1 MKIKITNIFIVFF
14 LLSSRIIIADNL
26 ENNSPKFYFDAIV
39 FKADNKDEA
48 RVDILLAIPH
58 QTVTFLKNE
67 LNLYAAHY
75 QVSINCYDKYGNLAQ
90 SKSSDRFITSS
101 TYEES
106 KGANAEFDASFY
118 QLFLTSGEY
127 KISIIIEDMI
137 SHLKLEKSREIT
149 VVDFLKFPFSLSGLL
164 LVSSIFDSD
173 NSASI
178 TPYLSDNIS
187 NLNDGFFVFF
197 ETYNQREPD
206 SVDFI
211 YQILDSD
218 KIIEQSSRITKL
230 IQKGTNQNYIKINK
244 LSNLKIGSY
253 FLKVIAL
260 QKSNDAVAAE
270 SEYLAVS
277 QRTISYIPTLSGT
290 IIENLDLA
298 IEQMRFVAT
307 NAQLSLIEDAPSYEL
322 KLNRFREFWDELDPT
337 PNTERNEAFE
347 EYYDR
352 IEYAN
357 SKFRSYA
364 QGWQTDM
371 GIVYIVF
378 GKPASV
384 EKRQDY
390 NNSNRQ
396 YERWSYSNGKEF
408 VFVDNNGFGDFKLLS
423 PAMISEKYQ
432 YGNNR

>member
-1 MKIKITNIFIVFF
+1 MKRKFTHIFIILFF
-14 LLSSRIIIADNL
+14 CSSSLIVAENL
-26 ENNSPKFYFDAIV
+26 ENNSPKFYYDAIV
-39 FKADNKDEA
+39 FKADNQEEA
-48 RVDILLAIPH
+48 RVDILLAVPY
-58 QTVTFLKNE
+58 QLLTFLKNE
-67 LNLYAAHY
+67 SSIYAAHY

-90 SKSSDRFITSS
+90 SKSSDRFVKCD

-118 QLFLTSGEY
+118 QIYLNSGEY
-127 KISIIIEDMI
+127 KISLIIEDMI
-137 SHLKLEKSREIT
+137 SRLKLERSREIS
-149 VVDFLKFPFSLSGLL
+149 VIDYRKFPFSLSGLL

-187 NLNDGFFVFF
+187 NLEDGFFVFF
-197 ETYNQREPD
+197 ETYNQRETD

-211 YQILDSD
+211 YQILDGD
-218 KIIEQSSRITKL
+218 KIIEQSERITKL
-230 IQKGTNQNYIKINK
+230 IEIGTNQNYIKISK
-244 LSNLKIGSY
+244 LNNLKIGTY
-253 FLKVIAL
+253 FLKIIAL
-260 QKSNDAVAAE
+260 QKSNDAVASE
-270 SEYLAVS
+270 NEYLAVS
-277 QRTISYIPTLSGT
+277 QRTISFIPTLSGT

-298 IEQMRFVAT
+298 IEQLRYVAT
-307 NAQLSLIEDAPSYEL
+307 NSQLSYIKDAPNYET
-322 KLNRFREFWDELDPT
+322 KLNRFRDFWDELDPT

-347 EYYDR
+347 EYYQR
-352 IEYAN
+352 VEYAN

-371 GIVYIVF
+371 GIVYIVY

-390 NNSNRQ
+390 NYTNRY

-408 VFVDNNGFGDFKLLS
+408 IFVDNNGFGDFKLLS
-423 PAMISEKYQ
+423 PSMVTEKYK